1 MIEQQVQPVQIVTI
15 KSKTPLYKGE
25 EQANSIEKIELEEYG
40 FTLVAQKDLYEIGD
54 KAVYIQPDY
63 SLSDISLFESFIRPF
78 GDPKKSKL
86 GSNYRIRAVKFNL
99 HTGDLEPTYSVGI
112 LLPIDDVVLYIHQTK
127 NTPIGIVRDGLYD
140 KTQIE
145 ENNKW
150 LTEVLGIT
158 KWEEPD
164 NSNEP
169 GIAAKGGANYPSGV
183 YKTDETNINALWKH
197 IETKL
202 SYPVTLIG
210 SMKVDGSS
218 ISIIFRDGKV
228 TVGSRSLIKQLRV
241 NKVIGVRTPTVFE
254 RLRKFFTGFSPDLR
268 LFEEVDNDDQFV
280 TLAMP
285 YIDKVVSHFG
295 GDSTKVP
302 NMILRGEANGQSWKG
317 SGNKNNPTSKEK
329 PNIKF
334 FGIDDYS
341 TGVSIKMSDEKFDI
355 LISNLGFE
363 RCKVIFNQQFKS
375 REEIE
380 KACKEH
386 FKTNMI
392 EGIVLRTEDSTFSG
406 KFMNDEYDSKK

>member
-63 SLSDISLFESFIRPF
+63 SLSDIPLFESFIRPF

-99 HTGDLEPTYSVGI
+99 HTGDLDPTYSIGI
-112 LLPIDDVVLYIHQTK
+112 LMPTK
-127 NTPIGIVRDGLYD
+127 EVNAYLDSI
-140 KTQIE
+140 
-145 ENNKW
+145 KW
-150 LTEVLGIT
+150 PVTDLDLTKALGIT